1 MEARYAQVHVLDIL
15 VHLDMPYIY
24 RLTEEQLM
32 VAAPG
37 DFVVVPFGGG
47 NRRRFGLIV
56 SISSQTELSPSA
68 IKPVIKLLPRL
79 LRLSE
84 EQLHL

>member
-15 VHLDMPYIY
+15 VHLDMPYTY

-32 VAAPG
+32 VAAAG

-47 NRRRFGLIV
+47 KP
-56 SISSQTELSPSA
+56 TA
-68 IKPVIKLLPRL
+68 IWIDCINFVADRAVALC
-79 LRLSE
+79 
-84 EQLHL
+84 H